1 MMGALFFLVSPAET
15 PGIFKPQKSR
25 SQKKNGCPKR
35 ESEWMTRRRH
45 NKRLSS
51 DWIYAHSRA
60 ERKRER
66 ETGGRQSERRR
77 WRNGW
82 KTIPEC
88 SALYLLSLHQTSASG
103 SQSTA
108 LTYTCTLVDNN
119 SLSSIAAVVYIRR
132 SKGFHISKLGALI
145 TTRWLEFRVNA
156 FCFI

>member
-1 MMGALFFLVSPAET
+1 MRLHRPESRVPYLWSRRRRWWGLYFFFGLHLLRPPEYSSP
-15 PGIFKPQKSR
+15 
-25 SQKKNGCPKR
+25 KNGCPKR

-51 DWIYAHSRA
+51 DWIDAHSRA
-60 ERKRER
+60 ERERER

-119 SLSSIAAVVYIRR
+119 SLSSIAAVVYTY
-132 SKGFHISKLGALI
+132 S
-145 TTRWLEFRVNA
+145 
-156 FCFI
+156 

>member
-1 MMGALFFLVSPAET
+1 
-15 PGIFKPQKSR
+15 
-25 SQKKNGCPKR
+25 
-35 ESEWMTRRRH
+35 
-45 NKRLSS
+45 
-51 DWIYAHSRA
+51 
-60 ERKRER
+60 
-66 ETGGRQSERRR
+66 
-77 WRNGW
+77 
-82 KTIPEC
+82 
-88 SALYLLSLHQTSASG
+88 LSLHQTSASG